1 MWPFWQLNLRHFSPW
16 LLLMRP
22 SAINKPFSQ
31 WAISTPF
38 MATVLSGAYFGV
50 SIGIGKPSAILLL
63 SRCKPDNS
71 LESNEL
77 LSLLILSLFLPIR
90 LLSEKVWKDPLLFLS
105 FGPFEWSEWDLFWAP
120 NLRYFCFRL
129 SFAFSFLDCFVLP
142 PLNASE
148 SSLVPDEF
156 SLNSGSQGKDFF
168 NESSESKS
176 KSAEFS
182 PDAKE

>member
-142 PLNASE
+142 TLNASA